1 MLRDIDEMWRF
12 ATAVVKSGMG
22 PKSLNSPEK
31 VLIALQTGAEV
42 GLTPMQSIKNIA
54 VINGVGAM
62 WGDAIVGLVR
72 RSPACK
78 TMTHRYEGTGESRVC
93 IVNAQRDT
101 GDKCEGRFGY
111 ADAKLA
117 GLLPKDTYKSYPDR
131 MYLHR
136 ARGYVIHDLFP
147 DLIMGLDMAEEVM
160 DRVTTEQAPM
170 ICSGDEAPLNSLD
183 EAAELLDQDA
193 ANVIDAVFDPSL
205 PTPEELSDPEYAGT
219 LF

>member
-1 MLRDIDEMWRF
+1 
-12 ATAVVKSGMG
+12 MG

-62 WGDAIVGLVR
+62 WGDALVALVR
-72 RSPACK
+72 RSPICK
-78 TMTHRYEGTGESRVC
+78 SISEPKYEGSGETRVC
-93 IVNAQRDT
+93 IIRAVRNNGDT
-101 GDKCEGRFGY
+101 SEGRFGY
-111 ADAKLA
+111 ADAKRAALI
-117 GLLPKDTYKSYPDR
+117 GKDTYKSYPDR

-147 DLIMGLDMAEEVM
+147 DLIMGLDMAEEVL
-160 DRVTTEQAPM
+160 DRVTTEQSPT
-170 ICSGDEAPLNSLD
+170 IVSGDDAPLNSLD
-183 EAAELLDQDA
+183 DAAELLDADFT
-193 ANVIDAVFDPSL
+193 ANPAS
-205 PTPEELSDPEYAGT
+205 PTPEELADAEYSDT